1 MKFSKLYA
9 PTLKESPKD
18 AVLPS
23 HQLLTRGGF
32 IQQIGAGLYNF
43 LPLGLRV
50 LEKIKRIVRE
60 ELNES
65 GAQEVSLSFVVPAQL
80 WRQSGRYERF
90 GAEMLRVEDRK
101 GGEFLLAPTHEE
113 SVTDL
118 VRNRVTSYKQLPLN
132 LYQIGLKF
140 RDEARP
146 RFGLMRCREFVMKD
160 GYSFHASEA
169 DLKREFNLMQE
180 TYERIF
186 RRIGLNFCCVEAD
199 SGAIGGSGSREF
211 MALAVN
217 GEDDIL
223 ISSKGYAANV
233 EAAKRAKRVTQEERP
248 VSETGLAKFATPN
261 TNTIAQVAEFFKIS
275 PFFTIKAVI
284 KKAIFAN
291 ILPNGENESRVV
303 AFFVRGD
310 EELQETKAANACGAM
325 EVVDADEAEVAK
337 AGFVAGYCG
346 PVGLG
351 SGVEFYIDEQLK
363 GESEMICGA
372 NEVGYHLVGVKVVN
386 FNDERFADIAAA
398 KEGDIAP
405 DGGVF
410 SLAKGIEVGHIFQLG
425 TKYSKA
431 MKAEFLDENGRLQPF
446 FMGCYGI
453 GVSRLVAASV
463 EASFDEKGCVWRRS
477 VAPFDVHLIVG
488 ESDEAAAFAQEV
500 ESGLQKRGFEVLND
514 DRKERF
520 GSKMADFELI
530 GNPLGVIIA
539 KGLQKGEV
547 EIIVREGLKKE
558 TFALASGDL
567 VERLAQMLSEMK

>member
-169 DLKREFNLMQE
+169 DLKREFDLMQE

-199 SGAIGGSGSREF
+199 SGAIGGSG
-211 MALAVN
+211 
-217 GEDDIL
+217 
-223 ISSKGYAANV
+223 KP
-233 EAAKRAKRVTQEERP
+233 RVY
-248 VSETGLAKFATPN
+248 G
-261 TNTIAQVAEFFKIS
+261 
-275 PFFTIKAVI
+275 
-284 KKAIFAN
+284 
-291 ILPNGENESRVV
+291 
-303 AFFVRGD
+303 
-310 EELQETKAANACGAM
+310 ACG
-325 EVVDADEAEVAK
+325 
-337 AGFVAGYCG
+337 
-346 PVGLG
+346 
-351 SGVEFYIDEQLK
+351 
-363 GESEMICGA
+363 
-372 NEVGYHLVGVKVVN
+372 
-386 FNDERFADIAAA
+386 
-398 KEGDIAP
+398 
-405 DGGVF
+405 
-410 SLAKGIEVGHIFQLG
+410 
-425 TKYSKA
+425 
-431 MKAEFLDENGRLQPF
+431 
-446 FMGCYGI
+446 
-453 GVSRLVAASV
+453 
-463 EASFDEKGCVWRRS
+463 
-477 VAPFDVHLIVG
+477 
-488 ESDEAAAFAQEV
+488 
-500 ESGLQKRGFEVLND
+500 
-514 DRKERF
+514 
-520 GSKMADFELI
+520 
-530 GNPLGVIIA
+530 
-539 KGLQKGEV
+539 
-547 EIIVREGLKKE
+547 
-558 TFALASGDL
+558 
-567 VERLAQMLSEMK
+567 